1 MKPLRQLLCA
11 TSLFVASLASAD
23 ERPAAP
29 SADCLDAR
37 AVVQARQID
46 PQRLLI
52 ETEQARHALT
62 LAGSCATQADTEVS
76 LLSPHGWVCGGR
88 GDVEFVRAGA
98 QRCAIDQVLPLSAKA
113 YAAELREA
121 DRQLAA
127 GGTPSGSAPTLAA
140 VEVHAKAPDSTRF
153 LRSTAYC
160 FDPRWVRGFS
170 SDAKGLLVDTSPRRS
185 GGNRQYR
192 VELGHSCP
200 ELQMSQ
206 AVSFHS
212 GVGGAIC
219 GNAGDHARPIRG
231 IPEGFDPGGIDGVRF
246 SAAGCPIVA
255 VYPVRSPS
263 ES

>member
-1 MKPLRQLLCA
+1 MHLRQLLC
-11 TSLFVASLASAD
+11 TTMLFVPVLVVSAPASA
-23 ERPAAP
+23 EARPAAP
-29 SADCLDAR
+29 STDCLDAR
-37 AVVQARQID
+37 AVLQARQVG

-62 LAGSCATQADTEVS
+62 FAGSCSTQAEAAVS

-98 QRCAIDQVLPLSAKA
+98 QQCAIEQVLPISAKT
-113 YAAELREA
+113 YAAEMREA
-121 DRQLAA
+121 DRHLAA
-127 GGTPSGSAPTLAA
+127 GGTPTLAA
-140 VEVHAKAPDSTRF
+140 VEVHGKAPDSTRF

-170 SDAKGLLVDTSPRRS
+170 SDGKGLLVDTSPRRS
-185 GGNRQYR
+185 GGHSQYR
-192 VELGHSCP
+192 VELGQSCP

-206 AVSFHS
+206 SVSFHS

-231 IPEGFDPGGIDGVRF
+231 IPDEFEAGGIEGARF
-246 SAAGCPIVA
+246 SAEGCPIIA

>member
-1 MKPLRQLLCA
+1 MRLRHLLCTTTLVVSA
-11 TSLFVASLASAD
+11 LASAE

-29 SADCLDAR
+29 STDCLDAR
-37 AVVQARQID
+37 AVVQARQVG

-62 LAGSCATQADTEVS
+62 LTGSCSTQADTEVS

-88 GDVEFVRAGA
+88 GDVEFVRAGT
-98 QRCAIDQVLPLSAKA
+98 QRCAIDQVLPISAKT

-121 DRQLAA
+121 DHLLAA
-127 GGTPSGSAPTLAA
+127 GGTPTLAA
-140 VEVHAKAPDSTRF
+140 VEVHGKAPDSTRF

-206 AVSFHS
+206 AVTFHS

-231 IPEGFDPGGIDGVRF
+231 IPSGFEAGGIDGARF
-246 SAAGCPIVA
+246 SADGCPIVA